1 MWESIDVD
9 RSEGIASDQIARKA
23 APPLMARKA
32 DGKDQGESP
41 QGGRL
46 CSSKQRIEV
55 LVVS

>member
-23 APPLMARKA
+23 APPLVARRA
-32 DGKDQGESP
+32 DGKEQAESP
-41 QGGRL
+41 QGRRL
-46 CSSKQRIEV
+46 CFSKQRIEV